1 MPLRFKFVGTEH
13 ENGKYNQKT
22 GIVLQNFLIP
32 GIDFLIP
39 GNLDFF
45 NSNQYFF
52 LITGWFFFSVGEKLK
67 MVGDAVSDRELVTYF
82 TCNCDY
88 RDIFHLQ
95 L

>member
-1 MPLRFKFVGTEH
+1 MWLSLLPAPSHSSSTHTE
-13 ENGKYNQKT
+13 EDGM
-22 GIVLQNFLIP
+22 VVCLQNFLIP

-67 MVGDAVSDRELVTYF
+67 MVGYAVSDRELVTYF

-88 RDIFHLQ
+88 RDIFHL
-95 L
+95 